1 MSGAGSKFPRVT
13 GSENSDGMDG
23 FQPGGARAHIH
34 VPPSA
39 MPESQYR
46 DFIRHLLDPET
57 QAKVKRIP
65 PGEKRRAFMRS
76 VTRTFSRRRT
86 PMERFRAGRP
96 APAPGRTRCHA
107 RVRTASRTGTGGDP
121 DSGGDPADSHLPRV
135 EQRPFSGWLRTT
147 PHHISR
153 NRCHAPA
160 WFPTLGEQHD

>member
-1 MSGAGSKFPRVT
+1 MMSGVGSNFPSVT
-13 GSENSDGMDG
+13 GSENSGGIDG
-23 FQPGGARAHIH
+23 FQPDVRLEVIA
-34 VPPSA
+34 PPPG
-39 MPESQYR
+39 MPESELAAFLEHQ
-46 DFIRHLLDPET
+46 LNPEV
-57 QAKVKRIP
+57 QAKVKRLP
-65 PGEKRRAFMRS
+65 SGEKRRAFLRS
-76 VTRTFSRRRT
+76 IRRTYTRKRT
-86 PMERFRAGRP
+86 PMARFRAPRP
-96 APAPGRTRCHA
+96 ASVPVRTRCRA